1 MNDGMM
7 NKLYGFMVSRLSF
20 SITIKPFSHITI
32 ITLLLAC
39 SDPPAPAL
47 LYEDR
52 KIVDSLYQLEYE
64 EIVDSLDAAC
74 DTLLATEI
82 DETIDSILKIR
93 LVEIVKQK
101 QRYQKL
107 KAKENEEL

>member
-1 MNDGMM
+1 MNRF
-7 NKLYGFMVSRLSF
+7 YGFMVSCLKYYLV
-20 SITIKPFSHITI
+20 TIKPFSHL
-32 ITLLLAC
+32 TLTALLIAC

-64 EIVDSLDAAC
+64 KMVDSLDAAC
-74 DTLLATEI
+74 DTTLITKL
-82 DETIDSILKIR
+82 DETVDSILKIR

-101 QRYQKL
+101 QRYQQL
-107 KAKENEEL
+107 KAKENAAE

>member
-1 MNDGMM
+1 MMILMNAEKIKFYGFIVLWLKRYVL
-7 NKLYGFMVSRLSF
+7 KLYSTM
-20 SITIKPFSHITI
+20 TI
-32 ITLLLAC
+32 ITLMLAC

-64 EIVDSLDAAC
+64 KIVDSLDAAC
-74 DTLLATEI
+74 DTMLRVQMDATV
-82 DETIDSILKIR
+82 DSILKIR

-101 QRYQKL
+101 QRYQQ
-107 KAKENEEL
+107 ENGER